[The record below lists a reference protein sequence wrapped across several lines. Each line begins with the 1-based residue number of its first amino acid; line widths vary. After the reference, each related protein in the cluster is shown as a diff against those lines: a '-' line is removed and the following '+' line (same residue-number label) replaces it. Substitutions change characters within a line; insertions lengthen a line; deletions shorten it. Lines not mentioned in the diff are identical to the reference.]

1 MPPPDGPLDPDLARW
16 LEDPRVALRV
26 PADLAAF
33 RSGANG
39 YLARAPK
46 PEIQTVEDLEIAGPG
61 GPLPLP
67 LRLHRSTGDAD
78 TAIVVFLHG
87 GAFVFG
93 DLDTHDALCRR
104 LALSTGLTVVSVDY
118 RLAPEHPYP
127 AGLDDTL
134 AAVSWVRSHFPGTPL
149 GLAGDSAGAWL
160 ALAAAVRLADRGQP
174 VDALG
179 LLYPALDPGC
189 ASASQMA
196 FGRNLMLTRDFMA
209 WAWSVFAREDMPD
222 LMKVDLSGLPPS
234 VVITAGFDPLRDEGQ
249 SLIDR
254 ARAAGVQV
262 VAHHY
267 PDMIHGFAGLPQ
279 GSRRGNEALDRLAEG
294 LVSALT

>member
-16 LEDPRVALRV
+16 LQDPRVALRV

-39 YLARAPK
+39 YLARVPK
-46 PEIQTVEDLEIAGPG
+46 PEIHTVENLEIAGPG
-61 GPLPLP
+61 DLLP
-67 LRLHRSTGDAD
+67 LRLYRSTSDAD
-78 TAIVVFLHG
+78 TAIMVFLHG

-93 DLDTHDALCRR
+93 SLDTHDALCRR
-104 LALSTGLTVVSVDY
+104 LALGSGLTVVAVDY

-127 AGLDDTL
+127 AGLDDAL
-134 AAVSWVRSHFPGTPL
+134 AAVRWVRSHFPGTSL

-160 ALAAAVRLADRGQP
+160 ALAAAVRLADRGQS

-179 LLYPALDPGC
+179 LLYPAVDPGC
-189 ASASQMA
+189 ASASQIA
-196 FGRNLMLTRDFMA
+196 FGHDHMLTRDFMA
-209 WAWSVFAREDMPD
+209 WAWSVFAGEDMPD
-222 LMKVDLSGLPPS
+222 LTKVDLSGLPPS

-249 SLIDR
+249 ALIDR
-254 ARAAGVQV
+254 ARASGVQV

-279 GSRRGNEALDRLAEG
+279 GSRRGDEALNRLSEG
-294 LVSALT
+294 LVSGLT